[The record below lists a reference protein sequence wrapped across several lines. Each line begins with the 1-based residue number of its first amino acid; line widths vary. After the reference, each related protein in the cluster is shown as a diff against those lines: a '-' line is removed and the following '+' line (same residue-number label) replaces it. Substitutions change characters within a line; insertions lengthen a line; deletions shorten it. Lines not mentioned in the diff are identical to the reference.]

1 MEIIQDDQGKPT
13 RLFEGRVK
21 CILSGDTMII
31 WPTGTKSGSVEREI
45 TLSLCMAPRMGKMP
59 RILDVSEFK
68 EEVIK
73 KKLIYSSK
81 KKKNFY
87 TFHFINKYHLLHH
100 LFQPSQSLFH
110 SQKSE

>member
-81 KKKNFY
+81 KKKNFLY
-87 TFHFINKYHLLHH
+87 LSLHKQISSSSSFISTIPIFISFTEK
-100 LFQPSQSLFH
+100 
-110 SQKSE
+110 